1 MLFDNTFSNFHSEF
15 VLELLLVANYFSK
28 MVKHI
33 FKICQDWFNGV
44 YSVPG
49 GGSVFCYRDVQAAAG
64 GGGCL
69 GDDQRAVGT
78 HYFLPAHI
86 RAHSGRIRDSE
97 KTEPA
102 S

>member
-1 MLFDNTFSNFHSEF
+1 MLFDNTFLNFQSEF
-15 VLELLLVANYFSK
+15 VLELLIVANYFSK
-28 MVKHI
+28 MLKHI
-33 FKICQDWFNGV
+33 FKSYQGWFNSV
-44 YSVPG
+44 LSVPG

-69 GDDQRAVGT
+69 GDDQRAVGP
-78 HYFLPAHI
+78 HHFLPAHI

>member
-1 MLFDNTFSNFHSEF
+1 MHFAEKRSSSCSLVGVDKILRKKLYINMLFD
-15 VLELLLVANYFSK
+15 
-28 MVKHI
+28 I
-33 FKICQDWFNGV
+33 FKSYQGWLNSV
-44 YSVPG
+44 LSVPG

-69 GDDQRAVGT
+69 GDDQRAVGP
-78 HYFLPAHI
+78 HHFLHAHI

-102 S
+102 G